1 MDFQVAREPLLRALQ
16 LLQNIVEPRQTL
28 PILANV
34 LIEARESG
42 LRLAATDLEVGARV
56 AVPATVTRPGATTL
70 AARKLVELVR
80 ELPAQPVAF
89 ALLDNGWV
97 KVTCGSARFS
107 LVGLPADEYPPLDVD
122 AVGGSLGM
130 DAGLLRTMVGR
141 TSYAMSQDES
151 RPFLNGLYLVAQKR
165 ELRLVATDG
174 HRLALARS
182 AVDEDVEMAG
192 IVPRKAVL
200 EFTRVLGGAERVELA
215 LGESKFFVRTE
226 GFELVSKLVEGQFPN
241 YEQVIP
247 KSSPLRLV
255 VAREAFVAAIRR
267 VAVVADD
274 RTRPVR
280 LTVSPGQV
288 RLSAQSQ
295 ELGEA
300 EEALPAEFAGDE
312 LTIGFNARYVLD
324 ALGPMDRPWTIV
336 GLKDGLSPGVLLGA
350 AERDGA
356 PDDEYRCVIMPMRM

>member
-1 MDFQVAREPLLRALQ
+1 
-16 LLQNIVEPRQTL
+16 
-28 PILANV
+28 
-34 LIEARESG
+34 
-42 LRLAATDLEVGARV
+42 V
-56 AVPATVTRPGATTL
+56 AVPGTVARPGAITL

-80 ELPAQPVAF
+80 ELPPQPVAF
-89 ALLDNGWV
+89 TLLDNGWV
-97 KVTCGSARFS
+97 KVTCGAARFS
-107 LVGLPADEYPPLDVD
+107 LVGLPADEYPALDVNG
-122 AVGGSLGM
+122 VEGTLKVE
-130 DAGLLRTMVGR
+130 AGLLRTMVGR

-151 RPFLNGLYLVAQKR
+151 RPFLNGLYLIARKQ

-174 HRLALARS
+174 HRLALARN
-182 AVDEDVEMAG
+182 AVAADVEMAG
-192 IVPRKAVL
+192 IVPRKAVQEL
-200 EFTRVLGGAERVELA
+200 SRVLSGAEQVDLA

-247 KSSPLRLV
+247 KTSPLRLV
-255 VAREAFVAAIRR
+255 VEREPLLAAIRR

-280 LTVSPGQV
+280 LTASAAQL

-300 EEALPAEFAGDE
+300 EETLPAEFRGDE

-324 ALGPMDRPWTIV
+324 ALGPMDLPWTVI
-336 GLKDGLSPGVLLGA
+336 GLKDALSPGVLHGA
-350 AERDGA
+350 GDKDAA
-356 PDDEYRCVIMPMRM
+356 PDDAYRCVIMPMRM

>member
-34 LIEARESG
+34 LIEAREGG
-42 LRLAATDLEVGARV
+42 LRIAATDLEVGARV
-56 AVPATVTRPGATTL
+56 TVPGTVARPGAITL

-80 ELPAQPVAF
+80 ELPTQPVAF
-89 ALLDNGWV
+89 ALLDNGGV
-97 KVTCGSARFS
+97 ELKCGTARFK
-107 LVGLPADEYPPLDVD
+107 LVGLPAEEYPPLDLD
-122 AVGGSLGM
+122 AVAGTLSVE
-130 DAGLLRTMVGR
+130 AGLLRTMVGR

-151 RPFLNGLYLVAQKR
+151 RPFLNGLYLIARKQ

-182 AVDEDVEMAG
+182 AVDADVEMAG
-192 IVPRKAVL
+192 IVPRKAVQEL
-200 EFTRVLGGAERVELA
+200 TRVLGGAERVDLA
-215 LGESKFFVRTE
+215 VGESKFFVRTE

-247 KSSPLRLV
+247 KSSPLRLIV
-255 VAREAFVAAIRR
+255 EREPLLAAIRR

-280 LTVSPGQV
+280 LTASAGQV

-300 EEALPAEFAGDE
+300 EETLPAEFGGDE
-312 LTIGFNARYVLD
+312 LTIGFNARYVLE
-324 ALGPMDRPWTIV
+324 ALGPMDHPWTVV

-350 AERDGA
+350 AEKSGA
-356 PDDEYRCVIMPMRM
+356 PDDAYRCVIMPMRM

>member
-1 MDFQVAREPLLRALQ
+1 
-16 LLQNIVEPRQTL
+16 
-28 PILANV
+28 
-34 LIEARESG
+34 
-42 LRLAATDLEVGARV
+42 
-56 AVPATVTRPGATTL
+56 VTRTGAITL

-89 ALLDNGWV
+89 SLLDNGGV
-97 KVTCGSARFS
+97 KVTCGGAQFR

-122 AVGGSLGM
+122 TVGGTFGVE
-130 DAGLLRTMVGR
+130 AGLLRTMVGR

-151 RPFLNGLYLVAQKR
+151 RPFLNGLYLAVRKG

-182 AVDEDVEMAG
+182 PVDADVEMAG
-192 IVPRKAVL
+192 IVPRKAVQEL
-200 EFTRVLGGAERVELA
+200 TRVLGGAERVELA
-215 LGESKFFVRTE
+215 VGESKFFVRTE
-226 GFELVSKLVEGQFPN
+226 GFDLVSKLVEGQFPN

-247 KSSPLRLV
+247 KSSPLRLGV
-255 VAREAFVAAIRR
+255 EREPLLAAIRR

-280 LTVSPGQV
+280 LTASDRQV

-300 EEALPAEFAGDE
+300 EETLAADFRGDE
-312 LTIGFNARYVLD
+312 VAIGFNARYLLD
-324 ALGPMDRPWTIV
+324 ALGPMDRPWTV
-336 GLKDGLSPGVLLGA
+336 MGLKDGLSPGVLHGA
-350 AERDGA
+350 TDKDAA
-356 PDDEYRCVIMPMRM
+356 PDDTYRCVIMPMRM

>member
-56 AVPATVTRPGATTL
+56 AVPATVTRP
-70 AARKLVELVR
+70 
-80 ELPAQPVAF
+80 AQPVAF

-141 TSYAMSQDES
+141 TGYAMSQDES

-200 EFTRVLGGAERVELA
+200 ELTRVLGSAERVELA

-226 GFELVSKLVEGQFPN
+226 GFELVSKLV
-241 YEQVIP
+241 
-247 KSSPLRLV
+247 
-255 VAREAFVAAIRR
+255 
-267 VAVVADD
+267 
-274 RTRPVR
+274 
-280 LTVSPGQV
+280 
-288 RLSAQSQ
+288 
-295 ELGEA
+295 
-300 EEALPAEFAGDE
+300 
-312 LTIGFNARYVLD
+312 
-324 ALGPMDRPWTIV
+324 
-336 GLKDGLSPGVLLGA
+336 
-350 AERDGA
+350 
-356 PDDEYRCVIMPMRM
+356 

>member
-16 LLQNIVEPRQTL
+16 RLQNIVEPRQTL

-34 LIEARESG
+34 LIEAREG
-42 LRLAATDLEVGARV
+42 DLRLAATDLEVGARV
-56 AVPATVTRPGATTL
+56 AVPGSVSRSGAITL

-89 ALLDNGWV
+89 ALLENGWV
-97 KVTCGSARFS
+97 KITCGGARFS

-122 AVGGSLGM
+122 GIEGTLGIE
-130 DAGLLRTMVGR
+130 AGLLRTMVGR

-151 RPFLNGLYLVAQKR
+151 RPFLNGLFLTARKQ

-182 AVDEDVEMAG
+182 AVDADVEMAG
-192 IVPRKAVL
+192 IVPRKAVQEL
-200 EFTRVLGGAERVELA
+200 TRVLSGAERIDLA
-215 LGESKFFVRTE
+215 VGASKFFVRTE

-255 VAREAFVAAIRR
+255 VEREPLLAAIRR

-280 LTVSPGQV
+280 LTATDGEL

-300 EEALPAEFAGDE
+300 EETLPAGYRGDE
-312 LTIGFNARYVLD
+312 LAIGFNARYLLD
-324 ALGPMDRPWTIV
+324 ALGPMERPWAV
-336 GLKDGLSPGVLLGA
+336 MGLKDGLSPGVLSGA
-350 AERDGA
+350 AEKEGA

>member
-34 LIEARESG
+34 LIEARDTG

-56 AVPATVTRPGATTL
+56 AVPGSVTRPGAITL

-80 ELPAQPVAF
+80 ELPPQPVAVS
-89 ALLDNGWV
+89 LLDNGGV
-97 KVTCGSARFS
+97 ELKCGSARFK
-107 LVGLPADEYPPLDVD
+107 LVGLPAEEYPPLDVD
-122 AVGGSLGM
+122 GHGGSLSVE
-130 DAGLLRTMVGR
+130 AGLLRTMVGR

-151 RPFLNGLYLVAQKR
+151 RPFLNGIYLTARKH

-182 AVDEDVEMAG
+182 AVDSDVEMAG
-192 IVPRKAVL
+192 IVPRKAVQEL
-200 EFTRVLGGAERVELA
+200 TRVLGGAERVELA
-215 LGESKFFVRTE
+215 VGESKFFVRTE

-247 KSSPLRLV
+247 KSSPLRLLV
-255 VAREAFVAAIRR
+255 EREPLLAAIRR

-280 LTVSPGQV
+280 LTASAGQL

-300 EEALPAEFAGDE
+300 EETLPAEFAGDE
-312 LTIGFNARYVLD
+312 MTIGFNARYVLD
-324 ALGPMDRPWTIV
+324 ALGPMEHPWTV
-336 GLKDGLSPGVLLGA
+336 MGLKDSLSPGVLQGA
-350 AERDGA
+350 ADKAGA
-356 PDDEYRCVIMPMRM
+356 ADDAYRCVIMPMRM